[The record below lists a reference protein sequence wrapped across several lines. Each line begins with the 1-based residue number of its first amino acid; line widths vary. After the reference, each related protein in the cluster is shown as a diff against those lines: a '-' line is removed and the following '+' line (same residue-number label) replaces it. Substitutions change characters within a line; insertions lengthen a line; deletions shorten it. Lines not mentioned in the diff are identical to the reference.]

1 MSRRTLVVL
10 AAVAAPLLAA
20 CTQSAE
26 PAAEGNPRSIIVSAS
41 DDACEVSAA
50 EAPAGRVTFTVT
62 NTGSQVNEF
71 YLLGDDGARILGEV
85 ENIGP
90 GVARQLVVTLPVGRY
105 ETACKPGMTGDGL
118 RAGFTVTGS
127 DGR

>member
-1 MSRRTLVVL
+1 MSRRTLVLL

-26 PAAEGNPRSIIVSAS
+26 PAAEGNPRSITVSAS
-41 DDACEVSAA
+41 DDDCEASAA
-50 EAPAGRVTFTVT
+50 EAPAGRLTFTVT

-71 YLLGDDGARILGEV
+71 YLLGDDGARIVGEV

-90 GVARQLVVTLPVGRY
+90 GVARPLVVTLPAGRY

-127 DGR
+127 DQR